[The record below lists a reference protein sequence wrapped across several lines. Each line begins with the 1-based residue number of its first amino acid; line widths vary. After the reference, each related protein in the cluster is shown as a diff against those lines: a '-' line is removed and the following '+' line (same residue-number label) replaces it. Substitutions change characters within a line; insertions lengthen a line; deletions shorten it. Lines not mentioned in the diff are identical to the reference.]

1 MSAKTTQY
9 AILTYSPEVQGWFIS
24 RALPPTSERA
34 YRRRQERLVSDD
46 SYETDDISFEIGS
59 AARPPSGIP
68 SRGVERAARRAL
80 KLQRKVVEFRKRDEP
95 GNPGS
100 IEGWDIIWTA

>member
-34 YRRRQERLVSDD
+34 YRRNQERLISDN
-46 SYETDDISFEIGS
+46 SYETDDISSECGL
-59 AARPPSGIP
+59 ARPPSGIP
-68 SRGVERAARRAL
+68 SRSVERAARRAL
-80 KLQRKVVEFRKRDEP
+80 KLQRKVVEFRERDEP

>member
-34 YRRRQERLVSDD
+34 YRRGQERLVSDN
-46 SYETDDISFEIGS
+46 SYETDDISSEIGS

-68 SRGVERAARRAL
+68 SRSVERAARRAL
-80 KLQRKVVEFRKRDEP
+80 KLQRKVVEFRERDEP
-95 GNPGS
+95 GGFGQ
-100 IEGWDIIWTA
+100 EGWDIIWTA